1 MKKIILAI
9 LVASTLLF
17 SCKPK
22 DAAAAKD
29 AAGKAATGTE
39 SADKAPA
46 KVTKAD
52 SSYAFGFAIGTS
64 LKETGVEMDYGAF
77 VKGMKDVLENN
88 KKAKMTKEE
97 ASEKI
102 QSAIAEAMVKKA
114 ATSLEAEKKYLEENG
129 KKTGVTTTAS
139 GLQYE
144 VLKEGTGAK
153 PAATDVVKVDYVGTL
168 LDGSTFDSSIDRG
181 EPAVFPLDRVIPGW
195 TEGIQLMSVGGKYKF
210 TIPSELAYGPNG
222 AGGVIGPNA
231 TLIFEVDLL
240 SIEPPQPAAKN

>member
-1 MKKIILAI
+1 MKKIILAV
-9 LVASTLLF
+9 LVVSTLLF

-22 DAAAAKD
+22 DATAKGEAD
-29 AAGKAATGTE
+29 KAATGTE
-39 SADKAPA
+39 SAAKAPA

-102 QSAIAEAMVKKA
+102 QAAIAEAMEKKA

-129 KKTGVTTTAS
+129 KKAGVTTTAS

-210 TIPSELAYGPNG
+210 TIPSALAYGPNG

-240 SIEPPQPAAKN
+240 SIEPPAPAAKN